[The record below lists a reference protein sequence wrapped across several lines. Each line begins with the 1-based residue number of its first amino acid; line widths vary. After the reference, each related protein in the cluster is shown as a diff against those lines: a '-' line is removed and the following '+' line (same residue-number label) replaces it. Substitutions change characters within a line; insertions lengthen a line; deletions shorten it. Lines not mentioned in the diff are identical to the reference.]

1 MICQFLHFIHMHD
14 TYLLVSLCKCAS
26 YRQNGLSMV
35 VHSFMNSI
43 EPPGSAD
50 ISQIPNNLCG
60 SPGAPSDIGIHGS
73 WEGVIS
79 DFASGTVNSLEQSG
93 AQYMPLMMTEAYG
106 AICVEWIMYS
116 VCQCLSNWEPRS
128 LRGPWLYDWWGVKYL
143 FNLKYFRSFSY

>member
-1 MICQFLHFIHMHD
+1 VDSIGSCVGILSIEHTNTPDPLKLLHRTRVQLITIYRIIWLFSFLHARA

-50 ISQIPNNLCG
+50 ISQMPSSLCG

-73 WEGVIS
+73 WEGVSS

-106 AICVEWIMYS
+106 AICVEQIT
-116 VCQCLSNWEPRS
+116 
-128 LRGPWLYDWWGVKYL
+128 
-143 FNLKYFRSFSY
+143 